1 MSKKKLLLLIIIVA
15 ILIIL
20 GIILFSNRLGYRIE
34 NVTDFKYNILFQN
47 NKYGVIDDKGN
58 TLIDAIYDNIQIPNP
73 SKPVFICMGNY
84 DIEKKQY
91 EIKVFTFPRRWERCS
106 RGTRV
111 SFRCVQMSS
120 RDKSS
125 APISGWGQPCHPPG
139 WECRAYRACRAGAC
153 RKSHP

>member
-84 DIEKKQY
+84 DIILKPVE
-91 EIKVFTFPRRWERCS
+91 
-106 RGTRV
+106 
-111 SFRCVQMSS
+111 
-120 RDKSS
+120 
-125 APISGWGQPCHPPG
+125 
-139 WECRAYRACRAGAC
+139 
-153 RKSHP
+153 